1 MNNKEK
7 LYLAKFAGQQPG
19 AAAGFWAGKD
29 TGAEKGVGAAAGV
42 TAGLGATPIP
52 VMDAKNLRRS
62 NKALARFKGIT
73 SGLGAGPGQRF
84 RMKPDGSLSG
94 PGGYGSIDR
103 HTKKLEGINKNLDRK
118 VPGYMRTEHT
128 GIPKRPLTAGPDSGY
143 LSTADVLS
151 GK

>member
-19 AAAGFWAGKD
+19 AAAGFWPGD
-29 TGAEKGVGAAAGV
+29 VGTGAEKGVGAAAGV

-52 VMDAKNLRRS
+52 VMDARNLRRS
-62 NKALARFKGIT
+62 NKELDQFKELT
-73 SGLGAGPGQRF
+73 SGLGKKPGRHIT
-84 RMKPDGSLSG
+84 GSL
-94 PGGYGSIDR
+94 DR

-143 LSTADVLS
+143 LNMADVLA